1 MLVIRSPKLKARA
14 LYRGGLKIVACL
26 VLVIAMLIPRQSQA
40 DPAREFLLSCTY
52 GVLAGTLVGAAALA
66 FTSNPGDNLNM
77 VARGASLG
85 LYAGIFLGFYIVYGV
100 PNGNEEEDPAA
111 AAAAA
116 GVTMNFRMKQPPHL
130 PRLQIMPLIS
140 QRGLEGAAAQ
150 YEVLRF

>member
-1 MLVIRSPKLKARA
+1 M
-14 LYRGGLKIVACL
+14 LKIVAYL
-26 VLVIAMLIPRQSQA
+26 VLVVAMLVPRQSQA

-52 GVLAGTLVGAAALA
+52 GVLAGTLVGAAGLA

-100 PNGNEEEDPAA
+100 PNGNEEDDAA

-116 GVTMNFRMKQPPHL
+116 GVTMNFHMMKP
-130 PRLQIMPLIS
+130 PRLQVMPLIS

>member
-1 MLVIRSPKLKARA
+1 M
-14 LYRGGLKIVACL
+14 LKIIACL
-26 VLVIAMLIPRQSQA
+26 VLMIGLLIPRQSQA

-66 FTSNPGDNLNM
+66 FTANPGDNLNM

-100 PNGNEEEDPAA
+100 PNGNEEDDAA

-116 GVTMNFRMKQPPHL
+116 GVTMNGPMNGPTNIRTNIKLMKPP
-130 PRLQIMPLIS
+130 RFQIMPLIS

>member
-1 MLVIRSPKLKARA
+1 MLGEDARIQNSQSSFK
-14 LYRGGLKIVACL
+14 RMLKISACL
-26 VLVIAMLIPRQSQA
+26 VLIFGLLLPRPSQA

-100 PNGNEEEDPAA
+100 PNGNEEDEA

-116 GVTMNFRMKQPPHL
+116 GVTMRGRIFKPPPP
-130 PRLQIMPLIS
+130 PRLQIMPLVS
-140 QRGLEGAAAQ
+140 QRGLEGAAAR
-150 YEVLRF
+150 YEVLSF